1 MISAGDSFF
10 RTVIS
15 VVFIVLYCPDHLTR
29 EVATL
34 CVLRQRPS
42 LASPGL
48 LNWKGGK
55 NEHRMCE
62 FPKGGGGGNF
72 LSMESLKFSGV
83 SQKHFLSLGSLK
95 R

>member
-15 VVFIVLYCPDHLTR
+15 IVFIVLYCPDHLTR

-48 LNWKGGK
+48 INWK

-62 FPKGGGGGNF
+62 FPKGGGGVGNF
-72 LSMESLKFSGV
+72 LSMEPLKFSGV
-83 SQKHFLSLGSLK
+83 SQKHFYLWGL
-95 R
+95 